1 MGAIAQGRMVLEAIS
16 WGVIV
21 QGGIILEPNILLS
34 TLFICFVLDGLL
46 QSIWFWMF
54 CSKHSISF
62 EKPTKLLISLCLY
75 ILHQIK
81 ILCNFHSNKLNDQ
94 NLTDWNIA

>member
-1 MGAIAQGRMVLEAIS
+1 MWGGGGGSVRVAIGTRGNCPGVIVWRVIVQGAIGIGGNCPGGDCPGAIDMGAIAQGRMVLEAIS

-46 QSIWFWMF
+46 QSIWF
-54 CSKHSISF
+54 
-62 EKPTKLLISLCLY
+62 
-75 ILHQIK
+75 
-81 ILCNFHSNKLNDQ
+81 
-94 NLTDWNIA
+94 